1 MRKTKIIC
9 TLGPSTNKNTMIM
22 KLLQN
27 GMNVARIN
35 FSHGSH
41 EEHQKTIDEYK
52 KCRKKLGTSAAL
64 LLDTK
69 GPEIRLG
76 SFENGNVTLK
86 TGQKFILNTSNSFA
100 GNEEKVWVT
109 YHNLHR
115 EVVPG
120 NRILLDD
127 GNIELKVLTIIDTN
141 IECEVINGGTV
152 SDKKSLNVPN
162 VSLNLPLISTKDEQ
176 DILFGI
182 KNDFDFIAA
191 SFAQNAEYIKSLK
204 NILTKNNGNSIK
216 IIAKIE
222 NREGVT
228 NIEEI
233 IRVSDGIMVARGDM
247 GVEIPF
253 EELPGIQKRIIKQC
267 YTAGKP
273 VITATQ
279 MLESMIRSPRP
290 TRAEITDVANAVYD
304 GTSALMLSGETAVGT
319 YPIET
324 LNTMAKI
331 AQEAEYNIDYKNQ
344 FKMPPITV
352 TGNVTNAISLAT
364 TEAAHSLG
372 AAAIISVTKSGH
384 TARVVSKCRPSCP
397 IIASTISPKVYNQLA
412 LSWGVYPVLSNFK
425 NSTDKIFEQAVNE
438 ACQTGIVK
446 NGDLV
451 VLTGGMPV
459 GVSGTTNT
467 LKVHIV
473 GDVLLEGEGGNNKSA
488 TGNTYVANKNDDNL
502 DYFNSGD
509 VLVISQTTEKILTT
523 LKYASALITEEDKA
537 SSNAVIVAGALE
549 IPVIYNAVGATEI
562 LKSGTIITV
571 DASKGLVYSGMK
583 L

>member
-1 MRKTKIIC
+1 MRKTKIVC
-9 TLGPSTNKNTMIM
+9 TLGPSTVNKSMIM

-41 EEHQKTIDEYK
+41 EEHQKTIDEFK
-52 KCRKKLGTSAAL
+52 KCRKKLKNSAAL

-76 SFENGNVTLK
+76 SFENEKIILK
-86 TGQKFILNTSNSFA
+86 TGQKFTLVTSDSFI
-100 GNEEKVWVT
+100 GNEEKAWVT
-109 YHNLHR
+109 YHNLHN
-115 EVVPG
+115 EVDPG
-120 NRILLDD
+120 DTILLDD
-127 GNIELKVLTIIDTN
+127 GNIELKVLTINGSN
-141 IECEVINGGTV
+141 IKCEVINGGIV

-191 SFAQNAEYIKSLK
+191 SFAQNALYIK
-204 NILTKNNGNSIK
+204 NIKKILAENGGNSIK

-222 NREGVT
+222 NREGVK
-228 NIEEI
+228 NIDEI

-267 YTAGKP
+267 YTVGKP

-279 MLESMIRSPRP
+279 MLESMIRNPRP

-304 GTSALMLSGETAVGT
+304 GTSALMLSGETAVGS

-331 AQEAEYNIDYKNQ
+331 AVEAEHNIDYHNQ
-344 FKMPPITV
+344 FKMPSITV

-364 TEAAHSLG
+364 CEAAHSLG

-384 TARVVSKCRPSCP
+384 TARVVSKCRPACP
-397 IIASTISPKVYNQLA
+397 IIASTISMKVYNQLA
-412 LSWGVYPVLSNFK
+412 LSWGVHPVLSKFK
-425 NSTDKIFEQAVNE
+425 ESTDKIFEGAVYE

-451 VLTGGMPV
+451 VITGGMPV
-459 GVSGTTNT
+459 GISGTTNT
-467 LKVHIV
+467 LKVHII
-473 GDVLLEGEGGNNKSA
+473 GDVLLEGESGNKKSA
-488 TGNTYVANKNDDNL
+488 TGNIFVANKNDDNL

-509 VLVISQTTEKILTT
+509 VLVISQTTEKILKT

-537 SSNAVIVAGALE
+537 SSNAVIVAFALE

-562 LKSGTIITV
+562 LKSGTIISV